1 MAKKLLKDALRLAV
15 AAGVV
20 VLVSPS
26 GAFAADGILEGLAR
40 ALDQAGR
47 VWGPALLV
55 AGGLIA
61 GGSIMMGSHQS
72 GEKVRNFI
80 IGAIFAVLAAGGGAF
95 ILGKLQPL
103 LN

>member
-1 MAKKLLKDALRLAV
+1 MAKKLLKDAGRLAL
-15 AAGVV
+15 AAAVV
-20 VLVSPS
+20 VLTSPG
-26 GAFAADGILEGLAR
+26 GAFAADGFLEGLAR

-55 AGGLIA
+55 LGGLVA

-72 GEKVRNFI
+72 GEKVRNFL

-95 ILGKLQPL
+95 VLSKLQPL
-103 LN
+103 VN